1 MAFQL
6 LLNFLISFVWMFLKG
21 SFAPDTFLI
30 GFIIGLMLIYI
41 TTRFFTDKFYLYRV
55 VSIIKLLGIFLREL
69 VLSNI
74 AVLKIILR
82 PRLRVTP
89 GIFALETAL
98 TKNWEITILCNL
110 ITLTPGT
117 LVVDIS
123 EDNKILYIHAMDIR
137 DKEATISSIKNSF
150 EKAIQEV
157 SL

>member
-6 LLNFLISFVWMFLKG
+6 LLNLLISFVWMFLKG

-30 GFIIGLMLIYI
+30 GFIIGLMLIYM
-41 TTRFFTDKFYLYRV
+41 TRRFFTDKFYLYRV

-82 PRLRVTP
+82 PRLKVTP